1 MVKVVAPTVPF
12 RGWAVIP
19 TVISL
24 SRLLMLVV
32 TIHCLHSYAAGGDKL
47 WLLSWALGLS
57 VLSEFT
63 DRWDGQAARAKAWV
77 TDIGKNADP
86 ICDMIVHLAMVASM
100 VSIGWLPGW
109 MFWIFLAREIIGYGL
124 RITLYF
130 EYGRIIF
137 PALMSGKIKAVS
149 QGVLIISTL
158 TWFFS
163 IEAVGALDGH
173 PVLVEFYGGFIG
185 WMANAIASAF
195 YWAAVVMAFVS
206 GFDYV
211 RSALRVMKENAH
223 SRRGSFIGRIAVRVL
238 AFFRHL
244 MLFRLSPSGLRE
256 LVKSIGPGRD
266 WAMPVPEKAGLL
278 TSEEMEKEVT
288 LCQR

>member
-1 MVKVVAPTVPF
+1 MVKAVAQTVPF

-19 TVISL
+19 TLISSL
-24 SRLLMLVV
+24 RLPMLAV

-63 DRWDGQAARAKAWV
+63 DRWDGQAARANGWI

-86 ICDMIVHLAMVASM
+86 ICDMVVHLTMVWSM
-100 VSIGWLPGW
+100 VSIGWLPAW
-109 MFWIFLAREIIGYGL
+109 MFWIFLAREIVGYGI

-158 TWFFS
+158 TWFFLV
-163 IEAVGALDGH
+163 EAVGALDGY
-173 PVLVEFYGGFIG
+173 PVLAAFYSGFIG
-185 WMANAIASAF
+185 GLANAISSSF
-195 YWAAVVMAFVS
+195 YWVAIVMALVS

-211 RSALRVMKENAH
+211 RSALGVMKENAQ
-223 SRRGSFIGRIAVRVL
+223 SRRGSFVGRTAVRVM
-238 AFFRHL
+238 AFFRHA
-244 MLFRLSPSGLRE
+244 MMFRLSPSGLRE
-256 LVKSIGPGRD
+256 FIRSMSTSQDGS
-266 WAMPVPEKAGLL
+266 MPVPKRAGVL
-278 TSEEMEKEVT
+278 TDIDKEGVIT
-288 LCQR
+288 